1 MDNKITALLAVTIF
15 CVAGACGFALKSASA
30 DTEPES
36 DTLYQVSLLQD
47 LMFGDYAGSITV
59 GELKKHGS
67 VGIGTFDGLNGEL
80 IMLNGVVYRAAV
92 NEADGSCS
100 VTVVED
106 SETVPFAN
114 TANMKTDFSANDLTA
129 DSMDAMKT
137 LLTNNTDAHGAN
149 SMYFAV
155 IHATFDS
162 LTVRSELAQSEP
174 YKPLVDVLAT
184 DQREWARDDVT
195 GTIVALYCPT
205 YLDKVNTPGWHLHF
219 ISDDRS
225 FGGHVLDLSVSGAKA
240 DFNKLTNFVMV
251 TPDTECFQSFDFS
264 TDQSED
270 IEQVEG

>member
-1 MDNKITALLAVTIF
+1 MDNKITALLAVTIL

-47 LMFGDYAGSITV
+47 LMFGDYTGSITV
-59 GELKKHGS
+59 GELKQHGS

-92 NEADGSCS
+92 GENDTCS

-114 TANMKTDFSANDLTA
+114 TANMKTDFTATGLTA

-137 LLTNNTDAHGAN
+137 FLTNNTNAHGAN

-155 IHATFDS
+155 IHAKFSS
-162 LTVRSELAQSEP
+162 LTVRSEYAQSEP
-174 YKPLVDVLAT
+174 YKPLAKVLET
-184 DQREWARDDVT
+184 DQREWTRSDVT
-195 GTIVALYCPT
+195 GTIVALYCPV

-225 FGGHVLDLSVSGAKA
+225 FGGHVLDLSVSDAKA

-251 TPDTECFQSFDFS
+251 TPDTERFQGFDFS
-264 TDQSED
+264 KDQSDD
-270 IEQVEG
+270 IAQVEG

>member
-1 MDNKITALLAVTIF
+1 MDNKISALLAVTIL

-47 LMFGDYAGSITV
+47 LMFGDYTGSITV

-92 NEADGSCS
+92 GEGDTCS

-114 TANMKTDFSANDLTA
+114 TANMKTDFSATDLTA
-129 DSMDAMKT
+129 DSMDAMKI
-137 LLTNNTDAHGAN
+137 LLTNNTNEHGAN
-149 SMYFAV
+149 SMYFAA
-155 IHATFDS
+155 IHAKFSS
-162 LTVRSELAQSEP
+162 LTVRSEYAQSEP
-174 YKPLVDVLAT
+174 YKPLVKVLES
-184 DQREWARDDVT
+184 DQREWTRDDVT
-195 GTIVALYCPT
+195 GTIVALYCPV

-225 FGGHVLDLSVSGAKA
+225 FGGHVLDLNVSGARA

-251 TPDTECFQSFDFS
+251 TPDTERFQGFDFS
-264 TDQSED
+264 KDQSED
-270 IEQVEG
+270 IAQVEG